1 MHVWCVKAQKDEFQM
16 MVAWL
21 NWNDNSVEHSNF
33 LFLFWDLFITLGL
46 IILSLLIFGFIQL
59 VHIVTAYTW
68 FSIPKY
74 NSNIITTILYD
85 SKWKKKKKSLG
96 VLVIRGYQKILWLQ
110 KYLYYKSIRLSLEFE
125 IEVENLDS
133 TMISCSGSSKI

>member
-1 MHVWCVKAQKDEFQM
+1 MWCLKDQRDEFQM

-46 IILSLLIFGFIQL
+46 IILSLWIFAFIQP

-110 KYLYYKSIRLSLEFE
+110 KYLYYMSIRLSLEFE

>member
-1 MHVWCVKAQKDEFQM
+1 MWCLKDQRDEFQM

-110 KYLYYKSIRLSLEFE
+110 KYLYYMSIRLSLEFE